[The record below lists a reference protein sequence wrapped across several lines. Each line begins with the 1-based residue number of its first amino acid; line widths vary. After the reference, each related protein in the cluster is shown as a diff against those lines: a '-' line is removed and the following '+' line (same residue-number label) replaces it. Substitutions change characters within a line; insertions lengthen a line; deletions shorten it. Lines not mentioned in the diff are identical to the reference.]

1 MTPPPQAAG
10 RAKRRTPLDG
20 IKVLDLS
27 RVLAGPFST
36 MLLADLGAE
45 VIKVENPDGGDLT
58 RHWGTALPGGERTY
72 YLSANR
78 TKRSIAVDFTKP
90 EGAAL
95 LRGFARRSDIVV
107 ENYMLGTLERY
118 GLGYEQL
125 AAENPRLIYCSISGY
140 GRTGPWAHRPG
151 FDAVIQAESGLVSV
165 TGQPDRAVKIG
176 VSVSDITAAMY
187 AVQAILAAL
196 YARER
201 TGEGDQI
208 DISLLDCS
216 MANLSS
222 VGANALLLGIVP
234 QRYGSSHADI
244 LPQGLYPSHDG
255 DIMIQGGTN
264 RQFAGL
270 CEHVLERPE
279 LAQDPRFATNAAR
292 VANRAALDT
301 LISERLATRDRDEW
315 LPLFEKAGVPAGTV
329 RNVLEALSAAETL
342 ARDMIQTVDH
352 PTAGAIKLV
361 ANPIKFGNAVMS
373 APRPPPI
380 LAEHTDEILR
390 EELGCSPAEIER
402 LKRAGVVA

>member
-1 MTPPPQAAG
+1 MSSPPPSAA
-10 RAKRRTPLDG
+10 AKERRTPLDG

-72 YLSANR
+72 YLSVNR

-95 LRGFARRSDIVV
+95 LREFARHSDIVV

-151 FDAVIQAESGLVSV
+151 FDAVIQAESGLISV

-201 TGEGDQI
+201 TGEGELI

-244 LPQGLYPSHDG
+244 LPQGLYPTRDG

-279 LAQDPRFATNAAR
+279 LAHDPRFTTNAAR
-292 VANRAALDT
+292 VENREALDT
-301 LISERLATRDRDEW
+301 LISERLSARDRGAW

-329 RNVLEALSAAETL
+329 RNVLDALSAPETL

-361 ANPIKFGNAVMS
+361 ANPIKFSNAVLS
-373 APRPPPI
+373 EPTPPPMH
-380 LAEHTDEILR
+380 AQHTDAILR
-390 EELGCSPAEIER
+390 DELGLSFDEISR
-402 LKRAGVVA
+402 LRQEGVVA